1 MFDQAQIV
9 HLVSTYGYW
18 VIFFV
23 VSLESAGIPLPGET
37 VLVGAAIYAGQTG
50 GLAIERIIVAAAA
63 GAIVGGNIGYWVGR
77 KFGTGL
83 LERYGHY
90 IGATPP
96 EKLRLGQY
104 LFMRWGG
111 WIVFVGRFVAL
122 LRMLAAVLAGA
133 NRLEPGR
140 FFLFNATGG
149 FLWAHVFGL
158 GGYYLTSAF
167 KRIEGPFAF
176 AAFVVVALGSCIFR
190 AISRPMK
197 SACSPRPTPPSPSNR
212 PRARTSAFRY
222 EQAAP
227 RWR

>member
-1 MFDQAQIV
+1 MENMFDQAQIV

-63 GAIVGGNIGYWVGR
+63 GAIVGDNIGYWVGR

-90 IGATPP
+90 IGATPQ
-96 EKLRLGQY
+96 KLRLGQY

-111 WIVFVGRFVAL
+111 WIVFVGRFIAL

-149 FLWAHVFGL
+149 LLWAHVFGL

-167 KRIEGPFAF
+167 NRIEGPFAF
-176 AAFVVVALGSCIFR
+176 AAFVVMALGLVHFSR
-190 AISRPMK
+190 YLKANEKRLLAEADAAIAVK
-197 SACSPRPTPPSPSNR
+197 SAK
-212 PRARTSAFRY
+212 SAY
-222 EQAAP
+222 
-227 RWR
+227 

>member
-1 MFDQAQIV
+1 MENMFDQAQIV

-18 VIFFV
+18 AIFFV

-50 GLAIERIIVAAAA
+50 GLAIERVILAAAA
-63 GAIVGGNIGYWVGR
+63 GAIVGDNIGYWVGR
-77 KFGTGL
+77 EFGTGL
-83 LERYGHY
+83 LERHGHY
-90 IGATPP
+90 IGVTPQ
-96 EKLRLGQY
+96 KLRLGQY

-111 WIVFVGRFVAL
+111 WIVFVGRFIAL

-149 FLWAHVFGL
+149 LLWAHVFGL

-167 KRIEGPFAF
+167 TRIEGPFAF
-176 AAFVVVALGSCIFR
+176 AAFVLVALGIVHIWQYVR
-190 AISRPMK
+190 ANEKRLLEEAEAAIAAK
-197 SACSPRPTPPSPSNR
+197 SAE
-212 PRARTSAFRY
+212 RAS
-222 EQAAP
+222 
-227 RWR
+227 